1 MGRLLPP
8 KTHDSS
14 TPLIL
19 MEPKEIL
26 KSMNADMKKAVDHTL
41 HEFSSLHT
49 GKATPSMLDGVRV
62 NAYGSTVTLKEV
74 SAVTTPDARTIMVQP
89 WDKSVIKDVE
99 KGIQEAN
106 LGLNPIIDGGI
117 LRVPVPELTGERRQ
131 ELAKTAGGMAEDGRV
146 RIRQARRDTLDLLKA
161 EKNDG
166 LPEDDFKRYE
176 KDVQK
181 AHDDYIAE
189 INEHLSHKEADLKKV

>member
-1 MGRLLPP
+1 
-8 KTHDSS
+8 
-14 TPLIL
+14 

-49 GKATPSMLDGVRV
+49 GKATPAMLDGVRV

-74 SAVTTPDARTIMVQP
+74 AAVTTPDARTIMVQP

-117 LRVPVPELTGERRQ
+117 LRVPVPELTGQRRQ

-146 RIRQARRDTLDLLKA
+146 RVRQVRRDALDLLKA
-161 EKNDG
+161 AKNAG
-166 LPEDDFKRYE
+166 LSEDDFKRHE
-176 KDVQK
+176 KEVQK

-189 INEHLSHKEADLKKV
+189 INEHLTKKEADLKKV

>member
-1 MGRLLPP
+1 M
-8 KTHDSS
+8 
-14 TPLIL
+14 
-19 MEPKEIL
+19 PKEIL
-26 KSMNADMKKAVDHTL
+26 KSMHADMKKAVDHTL

-49 GKATPSMLDGVRV
+49 GKATPAMLDGVRV
-62 NAYGSTVTLKEV
+62 NAYGSSVTLKEV
-74 SAVTTPDARTIMVQP
+74 AAVTTPDARTIMVQP
-89 WDKSVIKDVE
+89 WDKSVLKDVE

-117 LRVPVPELTGERRQ
+117 LRVPVPELTGQRRQ

-146 RIRQARRDTLDLLKA
+146 RVRQGRRDALSLLKTA
-161 EKNDG
+161 KNDDG

-176 KDVQK
+176 KEVQK

-189 INEHLSHKEADLKKV
+189 INQHLATKEADLKKV